1 MGSEEKTLYISGIGE
16 IPKNLC
22 IAMQM
27 NLTIFEYG
35 IIPYIGQRV

>member
-1 MGSEEKTLYISGIGE
+1 MASEEKTLYVSDIGE

-22 IAMQM
+22 IAIQM
-27 NLTIFEYG
+27 NFTIFEYG